1 MSVKL
6 TIFSHWMPDYL
17 LIPLLDNISIVTM
30 DSLDELIKEYAPEKL
45 GILNEVI
52 LKGNLTERRC
62 EMAKGHNIR
71 VKYLVETLGE
81 TETVSIAREA
91 LYQVGLKLGVEAR
104 ERLGVTDNL
113 NDLIKAAT
121 ILYKVLGIKFH
132 INKDEDILIIYKCS
146 LSNYY
151 TSLTCKIL
159 SAVDEG
165 VVHGLN
171 TEMTMKFKERITEDS
186 ENCIACLQHH

>member
-1 MSVKL
+1 MGVKL
-6 TIFSHWMPDYL
+6 TIFSYWMLDYL
-17 LIPLLDNISIVTM
+17 LIPLLDNISMVTM
-30 DSLDELIKEYAPEKL
+30 NCLDELIKEYAPEKL

-62 EMAKGHNIR
+62 EMAEGHNIR
-71 VKYLVETLGE
+71 VKYLAETLGDSKA
-81 TETVSIAREA
+81 TILARET
-91 LYQVGLKLGVEAR
+91 LYQVGLKLGREAR
-104 ERLGVTDNL
+104 ERLGVTDNID
-113 NDLIKAAT
+113 DLIKAAT

-146 LSNYY
+146 LTNYY

-171 TEMTMKFKERITEDS
+171 TKMTMKFKERITEDA